1 MDESSSTNISQQ
13 GLQALRRDTQA
24 LLRTTQALLRDLLAL
39 GVRPG
44 GVLLVHSSLRSLGP
58 QFSRSNQGAEMAVQA
73 LLEVLGPSGTLLM
86 PALSYETVNR
96 DNPRF
101 DVRGTP
107 ACIGALQEY
116 FRTRPGTLRSV
127 HPTHSVC
134 AVGRQAGELLSD
146 HHLDTTPCGARSPF
160 AKLPRTGGQ
169 ILFIGCGLRPNTSMH
184 AVEEHVEPPYL
195 YGGLVDY
202 QVTLA
207 DGSQA
212 SMTVRRHNF
221 KGWAQR
227 YDRLA
232 EVQKHGLAKGPVLQ
246 AECWLV
252 EAAEMER
259 AALGAL
265 RGDPLFF
272 VEREQ

>member
-1 MDESSSTNISQQ
+1 MDETSTTNIS
-13 GLQALRRDTQA
+13 RTITQA
-24 LLRTTQALLRDLLAL
+24 LLEL
-39 GVRPG
+39 GVQPG

-58 QFSRSNQGAEMAVQA
+58 RISRANQGAEIVTRA
-73 LLEVLGPSGTLLM
+73 LLDALGASGTLLM

-101 DVRGTP
+101 DVRRTP

-134 AVGRQAGELLSD
+134 GVGRQAAGLLAD
-146 HHLDTTPCGARSPF
+146 HQLDTTPCGPRSPF

-169 ILFIGCGLRPNTSMH
+169 LLFIGCGLRPNTSMH
-184 AVEEHVEPPYL
+184 AVEEQVEPPYL
-195 YGGLVDY
+195 YDGLVEY

-232 EVQKHGLAKGPVLQ
+232 QVQQHGLRKGTLLQ

-252 EAAEMER
+252 DAAEMVR
-259 AALGAL
+259 AALNAL
-265 RGDPLFF
+265 RADPLFF
-272 VEREQ
+272 VEAES